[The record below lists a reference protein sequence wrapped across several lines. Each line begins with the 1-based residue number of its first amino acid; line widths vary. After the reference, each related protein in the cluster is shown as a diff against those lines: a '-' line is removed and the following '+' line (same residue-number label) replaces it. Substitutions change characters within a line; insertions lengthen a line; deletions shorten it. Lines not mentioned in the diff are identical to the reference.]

1 MKDSEPKFTPGPWHI
16 EDMWHILDKSGYMI
30 ASTSQRQDE
39 EEAANAA
46 LIAAAPDM
54 YALLEDIASYEELHV
69 NIFISAIQELL
80 AKARGEIREKA

>member
-39 EEAANAA
+39 EETANAQ

-54 YALLEDIASYEELHV
+54 YALLEEIASYEELHV
-69 NIFISAIQELL
+69 NTFVPAIRELL
-80 AKARGEIREKA
+80 AKARGEAQQ